1 MIRKDI
7 RNLKTVQVT
16 EAPSHIALWMACG
29 QAGGNGAAVA
39 ELAVEEEEQEIAFAE
54 TNSTVDVYVK
64 AKTMNLNSVR
74 QGAVLWMAAG
84 AHLVAG
90 VRAADLAVEVCNIK
104 DDIVFSLKM
113 QAEIAMDNKV
123 EADNAIH
130 MLVKVKLV
138 GLNASMD
145 FILLHAGRVMIQ
157 MS

>member
-90 VRAADLAVEVCNIK
+90 VRAADLAVEVCNKK
-104 DDIVFSLKM
+104 DETVFSLRM
-113 QAEIAMDNKV
+113 EAEIVMDKK
-123 EADNAIH
+123 AKAGNAIWCNVVS
-130 MLVKVKLV
+130 LK
-138 GLNASMD
+138 
-145 FILLHAGRVMIQ
+145 
-157 MS
+157 